1 MPDTT
6 SPTFTQRL
14 LVAAFT
20 LLSHLPLRLLYCI
33 SDMGFVL
40 TYYIVRY
47 RRHIVRHNLTT
58 SFPDKD
64 EKWIK
69 KIEKEFYRWF
79 CDYFMEAVK
88 LLTISNDE
96 LHRRFRIEG
105 AEQLEECFQQGQD
118 TAAILGH
125 YCNWEWLSC
134 VGMAM
139 KPERKCGLV
148 YHPLRSPAFDY
159 LFRCLRSSQPS
170 GMVVP
175 KQDILRSLITLKKEG
190 THSLFGYIA
199 DQGPRWTNIHL
210 WLPFLN
216 HDTPVFTGAERIM
229 RKMNDAVF
237 YVNMTRPRR
246 GYYTC
251 QFQLITRT
259 PQLMPEHEITRQF
272 FALLEQTIKRNPQFY
287 LWTHNRWKRTHEE
300 FDRCFIVEDGKVK
313 PKENGN

>member
-88 LLTISNDE
+88 LLTISNASTRGRTQHPD
-96 LHRRFRIEG
+96 L
-105 AEQLEECFQQGQD
+105 D
-118 TAAILGH
+118 TTVTG
-125 YCNWEWLSC
+125 N
-134 VGMAM
+134 
-139 KPERKCGLV
+139 
-148 YHPLRSPAFDY
+148 
-159 LFRCLRSSQPS
+159 
-170 GMVVP
+170 
-175 KQDILRSLITLKKEG
+175 
-190 THSLFGYIA
+190 GYRA
-199 DQGPRWTNIHL
+199 WAWP
-210 WLPFLN
+210 
-216 HDTPVFTGAERIM
+216 
-229 RKMNDAVF
+229 
-237 YVNMTRPRR
+237 
-246 GYYTC
+246 
-251 QFQLITRT
+251 
-259 PQLMPEHEITRQF
+259 
-272 FALLEQTIKRNPQFY
+272 
-287 LWTHNRWKRTHEE
+287 
-300 FDRCFIVEDGKVK
+300 
-313 PKENGN
+313 